1 MSQDILTE
9 QNIFTIPAGDIW
21 ELPEEKVYI
30 LYAPLGG
37 HISLA
42 TDETRDELLRC
53 ASGEDSPEAIK
64 KALATFRA
72 TGSVPVHYLP
82 KSPDELYQIDILCN
96 YTCNFKCI
104 YCYSAAGRSQGEVK
118 FEDVKAVV
126 DYLFK
131 SGRKQTT
138 PYIINFSGG
147 GEPLLSFPLIQKT
160 VEYIHEATEG
170 TSYKYNIGLVTN
182 GSLVTPEIVDY
193 FIANKVDMAVSF
205 EILPYL
211 QNKERGS
218 YEKVAANI
226 DMMLAKGFPFGIRTT
241 FTPESVDRMCE
252 MIEEVHRR
260 FPKLRKVVFDVVLAP
275 SLFDS
280 PEKLERYYDTFLTE
294 YYKAKKLAAAYGI
307 TLESIAVETISML
320 RDRTCEGKI
329 VLTPSGAISS
339 CARVSSPREKLYDDY
354 IYGEIKD
361 NKVAFNQESFTSILN
376 THNIYTQKECEHCF
390 AKWNCGG
397 GCRLFHDS
405 FEDSFKEARCNFVK
419 KALKLELI
427 NILAD
432 RFERQTGKSLESH
445 IKDCLKGNLQN
456 R

>member
-1 MSQDILTE
+1 
-9 QNIFTIPAGDIW
+9 
-21 ELPEEKVYI
+21 
-30 LYAPLGG
+30 
-37 HISLA
+37 
-42 TDETRDELLRC
+42 
-53 ASGEDSPEAIK
+53 
-64 KALATFRA
+64 
-72 TGSVPVHYLP
+72 
-82 KSPDELYQIDILCN
+82 
-96 YTCNFKCI
+96 
-104 YCYSAAGRSQGEVK
+104 
-118 FEDVKAVV
+118 
-126 DYLFK
+126 
-131 SGRKQTT
+131 
-138 PYIINFSGG
+138 
-147 GEPLLSFPLIQKT
+147 
-160 VEYIHEATEG
+160 
-170 TSYKYNIGLVTN
+170 
-182 GSLVTPEIVDY
+182 
-193 FIANKVDMAVSF
+193 
-205 EILPYL
+205 
-211 QNKERGS
+211 
-218 YEKVAANI
+218 
-226 DMMLAKGFPFGIRTT
+226 
-241 FTPESVDRMCE
+241 MCE

>member
-1 MSQDILTE
+1 MNSDTLSD
-9 QNIFTIPAGDIW
+9 QNIFTIPAGDLW
-21 ELPEEKVYI
+21 GLSENRVYI

-42 TDETRDELLRC
+42 TDDDIMELRQC
-53 ASGEDSPEAIK
+53 AAGGAATEAVK
-64 KALATFRA
+64 RALTAFQAKGT
-72 TGSVPVHYLP
+72 VPVYYMP
-82 KSPDELYQIDILCN
+82 ENPDELHQIDILCN

-131 SGRKQTT
+131 SGKKQKN

-147 GEPLLSFPLIQKT
+147 GEPLLSFPLIKKT
-160 VEYIHEATEG
+160 VEYIHEAAKG
-170 TSYKYNIGLVTN
+170 TSYRYNIGLVTN
-182 GSLVTPEIVDY
+182 GSLITPEIIDY
-193 FIANKVDMAVSF
+193 FTKNKVDMAVSF

-226 DMMLAKGFPFGIRTT
+226 DMMLEKEFPFGIRTT
-241 FTPESVDRMCE
+241 FTPESVGTMCE
-252 MIEEVHRR
+252 MIEEVHTR

-275 SLFDS
+275 SLFDN
-280 PEKLERYYDTFLTE
+280 PAELEKYYNTFLSE
-294 YYKAKKLAAAYGI
+294 YYKAKSIASGYGI
-307 TLESIAVETISML
+307 NLESIAVETVSMV

-329 VLTPSGAISS
+329 VLTPSGTISS
-339 CARVSSPREKLYDDY
+339 CARVSSPREKLYNDY
-354 IYGEIKD
+354 IFGEIKE
-361 NKVAFNQESFTSILN
+361 NRVVFNNDSFTSILS
-376 THNIYTQKECEHCF
+376 THNIHTQKECADCF

-405 FEDSFKEARCNFVK
+405 FDEGFKKVRCDFVK
-419 KALKLELI
+419 KALKLELA
-427 NILAD
+427 NILTEQYK
-432 RFERQTGKSLESH
+432 RHNGKSLESH
-445 IKDCLKGNLQN
+445 IKENLSKL
-456 R
+456 